1 MSASFPRYG
10 IRRHPRART
19 RRLIARALG
28 LVLALACPAA
38 AAVGLDAR
46 LSAGSIE
53 AGGTVALIVTVSDP
67 RGAVADPQFT
77 LPNGLEQLGSARSQ
91 QFSWVNGR
99 STNQVTF
106 RYELGATLPGHYSI
120 GPIRVGVGSQTYR
133 SGELS
138 LVVATTAPPPVP
150 GRRGARNGRAD
161 AVASLVVTLEPQ
173 QPVVG
178 QACRLRV
185 QLVQRVDLAEDSD
198 YQPPA
203 TPGFWSESWG
213 EASRFSTHEGRHQVI
228 ITERALRLYPLAP
241 GRAVIS
247 PAYAA
252 VTPDNSAALDPLGL
266 PANSQLQIT
275 SDSLRV
281 SVHPLPGGAPPG
293 FAGGVGRFE
302 LNWGADRSHTAQDQ
316 AITAR
321 LEVRGVGNLPLLRA
335 PAYAPPDFEV
345 FAATVDDSL
354 PPAGELGM
362 GRRTFLWTLLPRRAG
377 RLHVAAPT
385 LVWFDPGASRYV
397 TSTPAA
403 LELDVLSAR
412 GPAAGEDADGL
423 PRVFREHPSRP
434 GGHAAWP
441 PLALAGG
448 LLAALAIG
456 EWRKSQLPDPDA
468 QERARLREWLRSIGL
483 ARGPD
488 FWRAADEVAN
498 WLQGRGDP
506 VLRIREAIQAA
517 RYGGRMDEEEEIRA
531 RLVERIGAAIPAPPA
546 RWPHQVAAVLLVTCG
561 LGLAL
566 WSLPSRGRPELAERA
581 AAADSHARN
590 GQVEEAEAEWARL
603 WDESPGDPALAARLA
618 WGALQ
623 RDDPGAATVW
633 VLRGDRHEARDPAL
647 RMLSQRV
654 RDAGGLV
661 GAPGRSLPLRSYEWA
676 MLACALAIAAGVLW
690 PRRRVA
696 ELLLGVALVAGAW
709 WPAESAWRGK
719 QWLAVVR
726 SAVTLPPGDVMLDAG
741 QVVRV
746 LRLDADQADV
756 RATADLSGTL
766 PARALWFPSAR

>member
-1 MSASFPRYG
+1 VSASFPHFG
-10 IRRHPRART
+10 IRRQERAQA
-19 RRLIARALG
+19 RRALACALG
-28 LVLALACPAA
+28 LTLALARPAA
-38 AAVGLDAR
+38 AAVGVDAR

-53 AGGTVALIVTVSDP
+53 SGGTVALIVTVSDP

-77 LPNGLEQLGSARSQ
+77 LPSGLEQLGSARSQ

-106 RYELGATLPGHYSI
+106 RYEIGATLPGRYSI
-120 GPIRVGVGSQTYR
+120 GPIRIPVGGQTYR

-138 LVVATTAPPPVP
+138 LVVATTAPPPVS
-150 GRRGARNGRAD
+150 GGRGAHSGRAE
-161 AVASLVVTLEPQ
+161 AVASLVATLEPP

-185 QLVQRVDLAEDSD
+185 QLVQRVDMAEDSD

-203 TPGFWSESWG
+203 TPGFWTESWG
-213 EASRFSTHEGRHQVI
+213 EASRYTTREGRRQVI

-247 PAYAA
+247 PAYAV
-252 VTPDNSAALDPLGL
+252 VTPENSALLDPLGL

-275 SDSLRV
+275 SESLRV
-281 SVHPLPGGAPPG
+281 SVHPLPSGAPPG

-302 LNWGADRSHTAQDQ
+302 LSWGADRSHTAQDQ

-321 LEVRGVGNLPLLRA
+321 LDVRGMGNLPLLRA

-354 PPAGELGM
+354 PAPGALGV

-385 LVWFDPGASRYV
+385 LVWFDPGASRYL

-403 LELDVLSAR
+403 LDLDVLSAR
-412 GPAAGEDADGL
+412 GPAAGEDSDGM

-434 GGHAAWP
+434 GGRAAWP

-448 LLAALAIG
+448 LLVAFGIG
-456 EWRKSQLPDPDA
+456 AWRKSQLPDPGGP
-468 QERARLREWLRSIGL
+468 ERARLREWLRSIGL

-488 FWRAADEVAN
+488 FWRAADEVAG
-498 WLQGRGDP
+498 WLQDRGDA

-531 RLVERIGAAIPAPPA
+531 RLVERIGSAIPAPPA
-546 RWPHQVAAVLLVTCG
+546 RWPHQFAGVLLVACG
-561 LGLAL
+561 LGLAV
-566 WSLPSRGRPELAERA
+566 WSLPSRGRLELAERA
-581 AAADSHARN
+581 AAADTRARD
-590 GQVEEAEAEWARL
+590 GRVEEAEAEWARL
-603 WDESPGDPALAARLA
+603 WEESPGDPALAARLA

-633 VLRGDRHEARDPAL
+633 VLRGDRREARDPAL
-647 RMLSQRV
+647 RVLSQRV

-676 MLACALAIAAGVLW
+676 VLACAFAIAAGALW

-696 ELLLGVALVAGAW
+696 ELLLGLALVAGAW
-709 WPAESAWRGK
+709 WPAESAWRGR

-746 LRLDADQADV
+746 LRLDAGQADV

-766 PARALWFPSAR
+766 PARALWFPAAR